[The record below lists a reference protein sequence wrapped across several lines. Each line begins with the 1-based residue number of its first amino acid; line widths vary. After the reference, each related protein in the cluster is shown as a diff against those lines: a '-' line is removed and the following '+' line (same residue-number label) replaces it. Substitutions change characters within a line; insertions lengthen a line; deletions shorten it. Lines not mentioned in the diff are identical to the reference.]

1 MTETQYIRQAIIEL
15 KSFAR
20 KYNVHI
26 MVIAHPAKPQVYKG
40 SVPPC
45 TLYSISDSAHWA
57 NKADMGFVVAIDN
70 KQTIITVAKSR
81 YRDQCGKPDSY
92 QMDFAFERGRFIYA
106 PVDEE

>member
-1 MTETQYIRQAIIEL
+1 MY
-15 KSFAR
+15 
-20 KYNVHI
+20 
-26 MVIAHPAKPQVYKG
+26 G
-40 SVPPC
+40 
-45 TLYSISDSAHWA
+45 
-57 NKADMGFVVAIDN
+57 DN